1 MDSRGSRQ
9 AASGRARGVIVGSLI
24 ALGWWI
30 YGSAIFTPVIRAAVN
45 ATALVLT
52 VSLVVSAARTLRH
65 VRSMPVG
72 SPAGVTANRRAWR
85 WFWLNLVGE
94 IVLLNVAV
102 SLLSAPE
109 LRVYWI
115 AAISGVV
122 GLHFL
127 PMAVFFRTRS
137 YWFVGIA
144 MMTGAVVAAL
154 LIARHAA
161 WADAIARIEALA
173 NAVILWSSLS
183 LAAVGHRSADR
194 RPAGLD
200 AGGTQD

>member
-30 YGSAIFTPVIRAAVN
+30 YGSAIFTPATRAAVN
-45 ATALVLT
+45 AAGLMLT
-52 VSLVVSAARTLRH
+52 VVLLASAVRTLRH
-65 VRSMPVG
+65 VRTMPVG
-72 SPAGVTANRRAWR
+72 SSAGVAANRRAWR

-94 IVLLNVAV
+94 IVLLNVAI
-102 SLLSAPE
+102 SLLSAPD

-154 LIARHAA
+154 LIARHVA
-161 WADAIARIEALA
+161 WADTIVRTEALA

-183 LAAVGHRSADR
+183 LAAVSSRSPDWR
-194 RPAGLD
+194 LAGSD